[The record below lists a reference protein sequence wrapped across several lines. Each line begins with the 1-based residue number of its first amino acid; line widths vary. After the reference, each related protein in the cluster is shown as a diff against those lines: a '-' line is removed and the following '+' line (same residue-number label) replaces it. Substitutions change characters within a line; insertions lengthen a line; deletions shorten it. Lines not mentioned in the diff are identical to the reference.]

1 MGSKKSKLKAGVT
14 NWTNQGP
21 VVRSTVRARPKLLS
35 RFMIWTPES
44 PPFKILESSF
54 WTHGHPTQ
62 AFLGPKYLTSPWS
75 SDCQFSI
82 DHTLLKKQEIKEL
95 AEKTNFT
102 VEGIF
107 SEYQT
112 KILIR
117 DCHVVRESL
126 IRCMSCRSDHLRSIN
141 NGPGKISK
149 KKFELGTVDF

>member
-21 VVRSTVRARPKLLS
+21 ADQSTVQSQL
-35 RFMIWTPES
+35 
-44 PPFKILESSF
+44 
-54 WTHGHPTQ
+54 
-62 AFLGPKYLTSPWS
+62 
-75 SDCQFSI
+75 SI

-149 KKFELGTVDF
+149 KKFELGTVDFWKIAHLENCIDPNLRKFIFREICFQC